1 MLHGTD
7 PAFTPPFPGSVVK
20 LIGPE
25 SVFARKHGEVH
36 PLIATRNGIAVGR
49 IAAIVNRSHNAHNRD
64 TVGFFGF
71 FDSVDDVSVAT
82 ELVAAALSILRAKG
96 LSSMRGPYNPSIND
110 DCGVLLEGNDRA
122 SFVSMPWNPSY
133 YGRLLGDAALEQV
146 RTLYAWDIPLGKPMP
161 ERIGRIVERIKK
173 RQNASVRPID
183 LGNLERDLTIIHRLY
198 NQCLDRNWGFY
209 PIALDDL
216 LHAAEDLKAIA
227 DPGTIFFVC
236 LEGREVGFSL
246 ALPNVNEVFRA
257 ARGRKGLL
265 RLVEI
270 GLRLKLQHITSQR
283 LCILGVEPAARDKGL
298 SALLFHESFRASSLK
313 YSLSE
318 VSWVEANNE
327 EILDAASI
335 MGGFRSRTYAIFETP
350 IQDSLPEIVT
360 SRTIIVGSDVWAVPG
375 YDTLFRELK
384 NALHRQGSQ
393 VTMSG
398 RQFEELG
405 RTKAPDSPALRRVEE
420 FVREGLLILPQV
432 GLHPSGENLSGE
444 SLPDQ
449 VLSLISEGGS
459 VTLITD
465 DAELRIRLR
474 QSAAGPGVL
483 RLTGVSSFVS

>member
-1 MLHGTD
+1 M
-7 PAFTPPFPGSVVK
+7 
-20 LIGPE
+20 
-25 SVFARKHGEVH
+25 H
-36 PLIATRNGIAVGR
+36 PLIATRNGRPVGR

-71 FDSVDDVSVAT
+71 FDAVDDVLVAR
-82 ELVAAALSILRAKG
+82 ELVTAASAMLRSAG

-110 DCGVLLEGNDRA
+110 DCGVLTEGNERP
-122 SFVSMPWNPSY
+122 SFVSMPWNPPY
-133 YGRLLGDAALEQV
+133 YGRLLRDAGLGQV
-146 RTLYAWDIPLGKPMP
+146 RTLYAWDVPLGKPMP

-227 DPGTIFFVC
+227 DPETIFFVC
-236 LEGREVGFSL
+236 LDGREVGFSL

-257 ARGRKGLL
+257 ARARKGLL

-327 EILDAASI
+327 EILEAASI
-335 MGGFRSRTYAIFETP
+335 MGGFRSRTYGIFEKP
-350 IQDSLPEIVT
+350 IEDALPALVA
-360 SRTIIVGSDVWAVPG
+360 SRAILVASEVWAAPG
-375 YDTLFRELK
+375 YDPLFRELRK
-384 NALHRQGSQ
+384 ALHRQGSQ

-398 RQFEELG
+398 RQFEELS
-405 RTKAPDSPALRRVEE
+405 RAEAPDSPALRRVEE
-420 FVREGLLILPQV
+420 FVREGLLALPPV
-432 GLHPSGENLSGE
+432 GLHPSGENFSEPPLA
-444 SLPDQ
+444 DR

-465 DAELRIRLR
+465 DAALRIRLR
-474 QSAAGPGVL
+474 QAVGGQGTLLLAAG
-483 RLTGVSSFVS
+483 SEFVS